1 MVWNTL
7 EAKLST
13 PRMSRYLQKNQNKH
27 DRAAEA
33 YVHNMKIAESLVSIF
48 HVLEVSLRNGIQ
60 KEMAIEYNRLD
71 WYEEWNDP
79 ADANLQKLYNKI
91 ADAKRALGARRVK
104 ASPDNIVAE
113 LSFGFW
119 TSLFNRATTNKLSKP
134 LMRVFYSCPKSMR
147 QPDKMRT
154 RLNKGRD
161 LRNRCFHHE
170 PLLWQPLM
178 DIHRDILEVV
188 KWIDPSLHAWVQ
200 SHDRVASTVH
210 EWMTWRDAPVP
221 SPTPCHL
228 QSAPAS
234 TCVAHPPNELSSPTD
249 TLID

>member
-79 ADANLQKLYNKI
+79 ADADLQKL
-91 ADAKRALGARRVK
+91 
-104 ASPDNIVAE
+104 
-113 LSFGFW
+113 
-119 TSLFNRATTNKLSKP
+119 
-134 LMRVFYSCPKSMR
+134 
-147 QPDKMRT
+147 
-154 RLNKGRD
+154 
-161 LRNRCFHHE
+161 
-170 PLLWQPLM
+170 
-178 DIHRDILEVV
+178 
-188 KWIDPSLHAWVQ
+188 
-200 SHDRVASTVH
+200 
-210 EWMTWRDAPVP
+210 
-221 SPTPCHL
+221 
-228 QSAPAS
+228 
-234 TCVAHPPNELSSPTD
+234 
-249 TLID
+249 